1 MRVGRSEA
9 LDILSKWLSER
20 TLLRCDLS
28 FSEFAAC
35 FRGRVIALTADR
47 LQLLSDDTFS
57 EFVLPLRV
65 DLNFGYGES
74 RSEPENLEF
83 AGGLVI
89 FMSELPR
96 TGDVNT
102 ICLIEIVES

>member
-9 LDILSKWLSER
+9 LDIFNKWLSER

-35 FRGRVIALTADR
+35 FRGRIVALSDDR

-57 EFVLPLRV
+57 EFVLPLTAN
-65 DLNFGYGES
+65 LNFGYGEP
-74 RSEPENLEF
+74 RSEPESLEF
-83 AGGLVI
+83 SGGLVI
-89 FMSELPR
+89 FMSELPP

-102 ICLIEIVES
+102 ISLLEIVES